1 MTGNANRKA
10 IRRRQALSG
19 RIIALLHRT
28 EKQGRLPLVEKILET
43 VINDKGFRDRII
55 EAQGAANPD
64 KAIRAEIKGFF
75 GAGVI

>member
-19 RIIALLHRT
+19 RTIDLASETI
-28 EKQGRLPLVEKILET
+28 EQGRWPLIEKILRAA
-43 VINDKGFRDRII
+43 IDNKAFRNKLIK
-55 EAQGAANPD
+55 AQGAANPD